1 LSRLGEALERLER
14 AVMRLEAACGGEAAG
29 ERRTAD
35 NEAEALRLRAAV
47 GEIGARVDSAL
58 ARVDRVLGGEG

>member
-14 AVMRLEAACGGEAAG
+14 AVMRLEAACGGEAAR